1 MDNRTFRNAMG
12 KFATGVT
19 VITTDIDGEVHGMT
33 ANAFMSVSLNPPLIL
48 ISIDEKAKMLS
59 KIKKSGRFSVNILSE
74 EQQEVSMLFAGQS
87 SDKEN
92 VTFEKR
98 NGNSVI
104 KESLA
109 NIICTVYGNQVAGDH
124 TLFIGEVED
133 VILRDGKPLA
143 FYEGK
148 YSRLTTPQLT

>member
-1 MDNRTFRNAMG
+1 MDKRTFRNAMG

-33 ANAFMSVSLNPPLIL
+33 ANAFMSVSLSPPLIL

-59 KIKKSGRFSVNILSE
+59 KIKRSGHFSVNILSE

-92 VTFEKR
+92 VSFEKR

-104 KESLA
+104 KEALA
-109 NIICTVYGNQVAGDH
+109 NIICTVYGSQVAGDH
-124 TLFIGEVED
+124 TLFIGEVKD

-148 YSRLTTPQLT
+148 YSRLATLQLT